1 MTKKHNLYQF
11 MFNCEDWL
19 SSPSVKRMRAS
30 ARGMFIELLANAWLE
45 PDCGLPN
52 DEFELRQM
60 ARPDDDLCWNSNWPI
75 IKKEFIEK
83 KGRLY
88 NKRLLNL
95 FENSMNR
102 YEASVNNGKKPPKQ
116 GSKPRGR
123 PKGKLNL
130 DINLDNNLDHNL
142 RKTQPTTYNLQ
153 PITDSI
159 QPPTAISE
167 LVGNFTQIHKTF
179 ENRCEAIVGS
189 ESWDR
194 IGSWFNRVLPPLL
207 DDEREAYKVFDVLQK
222 VEDCL
227 NERVRVAKGYGKLK
241 NPGGYL
247 YKEIEKLTKQSEEK

>member
-1 MTKKHNLYQF
+1 

-153 PITDSI
+153 PITDNV

-167 LVGNFTQIHKTF
+167 IVGNFTQIHKTF